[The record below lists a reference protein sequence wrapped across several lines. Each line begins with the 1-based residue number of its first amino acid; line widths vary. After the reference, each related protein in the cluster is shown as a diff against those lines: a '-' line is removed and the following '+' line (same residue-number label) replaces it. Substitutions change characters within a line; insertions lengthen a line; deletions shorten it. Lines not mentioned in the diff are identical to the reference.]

1 MANGVM
7 SILLQ
12 IWNLNGRKPRTT
24 YELLS
29 FMHVLSVPG
38 KASIEVTKASVVSL
52 KFLRVNKG
60 KKNNRKMFKV
70 LPLPLSRGN
79 LYLNAGF
86 KMLNK

>member
-60 KKNNRKMFKV
+60 KKKKQENVQGTSTTTEQRKPV
-70 LPLPLSRGN
+70 SECRI
-79 LYLNAGF
+79 
-86 KMLNK
+86 